1 MSDRSA
7 GLAPSRVSAVLGP
20 TNTGKTHLAVER
32 MLGHASGMIGLPL
45 RLLAREIYERIV
57 RQRGAAAVALIT
69 GEEKIVPPRPHYF
82 VCTVEAMPLERSVEF
97 LAIDEIQL
105 VADPERGHVFTQR
118 LLHAR
123 GRFETMFLGA
133 GTMEPLIRRL
143 VPDVEIVTRD
153 RLSPLSYA
161 GSKKLPRLPRRSA
174 IVAFSTERVYAIAE
188 LIRRQRGGAAVV
200 MGSLSP
206 RTRNAQVA
214 LYQSGEVD
222 FLVATDAIGMGLNMD
237 VDHVAF
243 AGLRKFDGRRTRWLH
258 AHEIGQ
264 IAGRAGRHLR
274 DGTFGVTAEAEDL
287 DADLVEQVVEH
298 RFDPVETAEWRN
310 ARLDFDTLPDLL
322 RSLTVTPGVA
332 GLNLTAQALDETL
345 LRRLMKD
352 EEVARIG
359 RSRGTI
365 MRVWEACQLPDFQT
379 TTLDEHARLA
389 KDVFTA
395 LTGKR
400 GRLTDDWIA
409 PRFADVDRDDGQ
421 IDQLSARLSAVR
433 TLSYIANR
441 PDWLHDAATWRDKT
455 RALED
460 RLSDV
465 LHERLTARFVDR
477 RTTALMRALN
487 VREDS
492 VPLGAGVA
500 ENGEVT
506 VEGEVVGQLQG
517 VCFSLEKGAT
527 ALEDRALRQAAMQ
540 AVTPEIVRRLGRLA
554 AETDDNFAVTP
565 EGDVLWRGVLT
576 AKILSTPVGADPF
589 APQVRLLGDLGPAPA
604 RERARRRIEA
614 WLAAEA
620 GRALRDLRRLRQ
632 AVESGALKGLP
643 RGIAF
648 RLIEAGGLIDRRDVE
663 RDLHALSQVERRA
676 LKTFAI
682 RVGAHSVWLP
692 GLMKPR
698 ARHFAQ
704 AFVSGPLF
712 PAAPGLTPAPAEP
725 PSPRVLSAHGLRHVA
740 RFLIPVEALETMAE
754 LRAAPDPAPDG
765 RKGRLSDAALA
776 ELGWTASEAAQII
789 AALKAER
796 ARRPDK
802 PGQPPRPPRDSPFAA
817 LAALNTP
824 APPRRRRPR
833 KRATKA

>member
-1 MSDRSA
+1 MSHRPT
-7 GLAPSRVSAVLGP
+7 GAPPPRLVAVLGP

-153 RLSPLSYA
+153 RLSTLSYA
-161 GSKKLPRLPRRSA
+161 GSKKLTRLPRRSA

-298 RFDPVETAEWRN
+298 RFDPVEAAEWRN

-322 RSLTVTPGVA
+322 HSLTVTPQRS
-332 GLNLTAQALDETL
+332 GLSLTAEALDETL
-345 LRRLMKD
+345 LRRLIKD

-359 RSRGTI
+359 RSRGAV
-365 MRVWEACQLPDFQT
+365 MRLWEACQLPDFQK
-379 TTLDEHARLA
+379 TTLEEHVRLSR
-389 KDVFTA
+389 DVFHA

-400 GRLTDDWIA
+400 GRLTDDWFA
-409 PRFADVDRDDGQ
+409 PRFAEVDRDDGQ
-421 IDQLSARLSAVR
+421 IDQLSARLAGVR

-441 PDWLHDAATWRDKT
+441 PDWLDGMKGWRERT

-477 RTTALMRALN
+477 KTTALMRSLHDREGTMAEVADDGVVSVDGEAVGHLEGVRFAVAAGGSALAD
-487 VREDS
+487 RT
-492 VPLGAGVA
+492 L
-500 ENGEVT
+500 
-506 VEGEVVGQLQG
+506 
-517 VCFSLEKGAT
+517 KT
-527 ALEDRALRQAAMQ
+527 AALR
-540 AVTPEIVRRLGRLA
+540 AVGPEIARRLGRLA
-554 AETDDNFAVTP
+554 GDGDEAFSVTP
-565 EGDVLWRGVLT
+565 EGDVLW
-576 AKILSTPVGADPF
+576 SGALAARIINTEPF
-589 APQVRLLGDLGPAPA
+589 SPRVRLIGDLGPQAA
-604 RERARRRIEA
+604 RDRAQRRIEA

-620 GRALRDLRRLRQ
+620 GRALRDLRRLKT
-632 AVESGALKGLP
+632 AIESGALKGLP

-648 RLIEAGGLIDRRDVE
+648 RLLEAGGVIDRRDVE
-663 RDLHALSQVERRA
+663 RDLAALSQVERRTI
-676 LKTFAI
+676 KTFAI
-682 RVGAHSVWLP
+682 RVGTHSVWLP
-692 GLMKPR
+692 GVLKPR
-698 ARHFAQ
+698 ARAMAQ
-704 AFVSGPLF
+704 AFVADEPF
-712 PAAPGLTPAPAEP
+712 RARPEGLTLLPSPAP
-725 PSPRVLSAHGLRHVA
+725 SAR
-740 RFLIPVEALETMAE
+740 ALAAFG
-754 LRAAPDPAPDG
+754 LRAAG
-765 RKGRLSDAALA
+765 RWAVPVEDLERAETLRRDNKGVLSDGALQA
-776 ELGWTASEAAQII
+776 LGWTAADAKAVW
-789 AALKAER
+789 AALKVVR
-796 ARRPDK
+796 AQMPDRDGK
-802 PGQPPRPPRDSPFAA
+802 APVVVKDSPFAK
-817 LAALNTP
+817 LAELTAKA
-824 APPRRRRPR
+824 APQRRKRTRRR
-833 KRATKA
+833 KAAD